1 MNSALAL
8 LIFLP
13 LVEILSSSLAK
24 NHHKIYLFFILFL
37 ASFSLVLSY
46 NLNIS
51 SQIYIIDFGFIKLK
65 FMCDIYAYF
74 FGILVNIVWF
84 ITNLYSYSYAT
95 LNIHKQQISSFF
107 RYLSLSI
114 FAVFG
119 ICYAGDLITTF
130 IFTTLLTLFTAPL
143 IVLTKHKE
151 TIKAK
156 NLYLLTHLG
165 SDLVF
170 MVPAFYLIYHYTGNL
185 DFVKNNLLESL
196 HNNTVAGFILFLL
209 VFGLS
214 KNCIIPFHRWLIKS
228 TIAPVPVSGLLH
240 SVAAVKSAS
249 IIILKIIVYIFGVDY
264 IQKLNDNFFTGGW
277 IFYLCGFT
285 AIYAAYRAL
294 KTKVVKRRFAYST
307 VSQLSYILSSFILA
321 TPLAIT
327 AGTLHIISHSLCKI
341 VLFYIAGIFA
351 TVYGVHSTQDA
362 GKLAPN
368 VKYLVACIA
377 FCGASIIGFPLLPG
391 SFGKDYMLVA
401 DWKTHHYSSMIFLL
415 IGSFINVLYIYPIVK
430 AGFFNKN
437 PAKLDLTHKTIPLT
451 MRIAVII
458 AISLAIYMSIF
469 INQIISFFHQY
480 V

>member
-1 MNSALAL
+1 MNTTLAIL
-8 LIFLP
+8 VFLP
-13 LVEILSSSLAK
+13 LIEIFSSNLAR
-24 NHHKIYLFFILFL
+24 NYHKIYLFFILFI
-37 ASFSLVLSY
+37 ASCSFFLSY
-46 NLNIS
+46 NLEIS
-51 SQIYIIDFGFIKLK
+51 SQIYVIDFGFLKLK

-84 ITNLYSYSYAT
+84 VTNLYSYSYAT
-95 LNIHKQQISSFF
+95 LNIHKQQINSFF

-114 FAVFG
+114 FSVFG

-143 IVLTKHKE
+143 IILTKSKE
-151 TIKAK
+151 AIKAK
-156 NLYLLTHLG
+156 NLYLFTHLG

-185 DFVKNNLLESL
+185 DFTKNNLLQSL
-196 HNNTVAGFILFLL
+196 NNNTISSAILFLL

-249 IIILKIIVYIFGVDY
+249 LVILKVIVYIFGVDY

-294 KTKVVKRRFAYST
+294 KTTVVKRRFAYST
-307 VSQLSYILSSFILA
+307 VSQLSYILSSFMLA

-341 VLFYIAGIFA
+341 VLFYVAGIFA
-351 TVYGVHSTQDA
+351 TIYGVHSTSDA
-362 GKLAPN
+362 AKLAPN

-391 SFGKDYMLVA
+391 SFGKDYMILA
-401 DWKTHHYSSMIFLL
+401 DWKTHHYSSLIFLL
-415 IGSFINVLYIYPIVK
+415 IGSFINILYIYPIVK
-430 AGFFNKN
+430 AGFFDQN
-437 PAKLDLTHKTIPLT
+437 PTKLDLQNKVVPFT
-451 MRIAVII
+451 MRMAIMI

-469 INQIISFFHQY
+469 INQIITFFHQY

>member
-1 MNSALAL
+1 MHSTLAL

-13 LVEILSSSLAK
+13 LIEIFSSNLAK
-24 NHHKIYLFFILFL
+24 NHHKIYLFFILFI
-37 ASFSLVLSY
+37 ASFSFFLSY
-46 NLNIS
+46 NLVIDAR
-51 SQIYIIDFGFIKLK
+51 IYVIDFGFIKLK

-95 LNIHKQQISSFF
+95 INIHKQQITSFF

-143 IVLTKHKE
+143 IILFKNKE
-151 TIKAK
+151 TVKAK
-156 NLYLLTHLG
+156 NLYLFTHLG

-185 DFVKNNLLESL
+185 DFVKNNFLASL
-196 HNNTVAGFILFLL
+196 DNNIISGLILFLL

-249 IIILKIIVYIFGVDY
+249 IVILKVIVYIFGVNY
-264 IQKLNDNFFTGGW
+264 IQKLNDHFFTGGW
-277 IFYLCGFT
+277 IFYLCGLT
-285 AIYAAYRAL
+285 AVYAAYRAL
-294 KTKVVKRRFAYST
+294 KTTVLKRRFAYST
-307 VSQLSYILSSFILA
+307 VSQLSYIMSSFILA
-321 TPLAIT
+321 TPLSIT

-351 TVYGVHSTQDA
+351 TVYGVHSTTDA

-368 VKYLVACIA
+368 VKYLIACVA

-391 SFGKDYMLVA
+391 SFGKDYMLLA
-401 DWKTHHYSSMIFLL
+401 DWKTHHYSAIVFLL
-415 IGSFINVLYIYPIVK
+415 IGSLINVLYIYPIVK

-437 PAKLDLTHKTIPLT
+437 PTKLNLQNKIVPFT
-451 MRIAVII
+451 MRIAIVI

-469 INQIISFFHQY
+469 INQIINFFHQY